1 MLCDNNMKLCLSLC
15 DRPISAIVCYN
26 CRLRGARLFGA
37 LDRRSITTRQN
48 LFGFNQGT
56 MQRFCTLGF
65 VLGLILMVFGIT
77 YTLPIATSLY
87 FEDGMV
93 DHFLNGMSLNIGV
106 GSLLSGI
113 TMRFRGE
120 VKTRDGYLLVASFWI
135 LMSATATFP
144 LLWGMPGLS
153 FTDAFFET
161 TSGLTTT
168 GATVFVGLD
177 NLAPS
182 LNLWRHELNWIG
194 GLGIIVLAVA
204 ILPLLGI
211 GGMQLYKAEI
221 SGPIKDSKLTPR
233 ITETARLL
241 WIVYAGITV
250 ACIVSLKLAGMSWFD
265 AICHGFATM
274 GLGGLSTHDASVGY
288 FDSPAIEL
296 VLTVFMLISA
306 MNFAVHFQALHQR
319 SAKPYLEDPEAIPM
333 LGVIAGSILLCT
345 GLIWYH
351 HVYPDFLTALR
362 HVTFNLVSVGTSSGF
377 VSVDYDKWPPFVPW
391 WMLYLSCIVANTG
404 STGGGIKMFRT
415 ILLWKQAGRE
425 MFSILHPR
433 AINPIR
439 IGGTPVANKIIFS
452 VLAFIF
458 LYFIS
463 IVVLTFS
470 LLFSGLEPISA
481 LSAVLAC
488 INNAGPGLGQVGPAS
503 NYQGLSD
510 FQTWICS
517 IAMLLGR
524 FEVFT
529 LIMLFTPAF
538 WRK

>member
-1 MLCDNNMKLCLSLC
+1 M
-15 DRPISAIVCYN
+15 R
-26 CRLRGARLFGA
+26 
-37 LDRRSITTRQN
+37 
-48 LFGFNQGT
+48 
-56 MQRFCTLGF
+56 RFCTLGF
-65 VLGLILMVFGIT
+65 VLGLILMVFGLT
-77 YTLPIATSLY
+77 YILPIITSLI
-87 FEDGMV
+87 FEDGMA
-93 DHFLNGMSLNIGV
+93 DHFLRGMSLNIGF
-106 GSLLSGI
+106 GGI
-113 TMRFRGE
+113 LAGTTMRFRGE
-120 VKTRDGYLLVASFWI
+120 VKTRDGYMLVTSFWV
-135 LMSATATFP
+135 LMASAATLP
-144 LLWGMPGLS
+144 LMWGMPGLS

-161 TSGLTTT
+161 VSGLTTT

-211 GGMQLYKAEI
+211 GGMELYKAEI
-221 SGPIKDSKLTPR
+221 AGPIKDSKLTPR
-233 ITETARLL
+233 INETARLL
-241 WIVYAGITV
+241 WLVYAGITI
-250 ACIVSLKLAGMSWFD
+250 ACIVCLKLAGMSWFD

-274 GLGGLSTHDASVGY
+274 GLGGLSTHDASVG
-288 FDSPAIEL
+288 FFNSPAIEL
-296 VLTVFMLISA
+296 VLTIFMLISA
-306 MNFAVHFQALHQR
+306 MNFAVHYLAIHKL
-319 SAKPYLEDPEAIPM
+319 SLKPYLEDPEALPM
-333 LGVIAGSILLCT
+333 LGVIAGSVWMCSLYL
-345 GLIWYH
+345 WYFG
-351 HVYPDFLTALR
+351 VYPDFWTCIR

-377 VSVDYDKWPPFVPW
+377 VSVDFDKWPAFVPW
-391 WMLYLSCIVANTG
+391 WMLYLSCIVACTG

-439 IGGTPVANKIIFS
+439 IGGTPIPNKIIFA

-470 LLFSGLEPISA
+470 LLFSGLDPISS

-488 INNAGPGLGQVGPAS
+488 INNAGPGLGQVGPAT

-524 FEVFT
+524 FEVLT
-529 LIMLFTPAF
+529 LLMLFTPAF

>member
-1 MLCDNNMKLCLSLC
+1 
-15 DRPISAIVCYN
+15 
-26 CRLRGARLFGA
+26 
-37 LDRRSITTRQN
+37 
-48 LFGFNQGT
+48 
-56 MQRFCTLGF
+56 MQRFCTLVF
-65 VLGLILMVFGIT
+65 VLGLILMIFGLT
-77 YTLPIATSLY
+77 YSLPIITSMI
-87 FEDGMV
+87 FDDGML
-93 DHFLNGMSLNIGV
+93 DYFLNGMSINIGV
-106 GSLLSGI
+106 GGI
-113 TMRFRGE
+113 LAGLTMRFKGE
-120 VKTRDGYLLVASFWI
+120 IKTRDGYLLVTSFWI
-135 LMSATATFP
+135 LMASAATLP
-144 LLWGMPGLS
+144 LMWGMPGLS

-161 TSGLTTT
+161 VSGLTTT
-168 GATVFVGLD
+168 GATVFTGLD
-177 NLAPS
+177 TLAPS

-221 SGPIKDSKLTPR
+221 AGPIKDSKLTPR
-233 ITETARLL
+233 INETARLL
-241 WIVYAGITV
+241 WMVYGGITL
-250 ACIVSLKLAGMSWFD
+250 ACILCLKLAGMNWFD
-265 AICHGFATM
+265 AICHAFATM

-306 MNFAVHFQALHQR
+306 MNFAVHYLALHRR
-319 SAKPYLEDPEAIPM
+319 SFTPYLEDPEAMPM
-333 LGVIAGSILLCT
+333 LAVIAGSIWLCSSY
-345 GLIWYH
+345 IWYNG
-351 HVYPDFLTALR
+351 VYPDFWTCIR

-377 VSVDYDKWPPFVPW
+377 VSVDYDKWPAFVPW
-391 WMLYLSCIVANTG
+391 WMLYLSCIVACTG

-433 AINPIR
+433 AINTIR
-439 IGGTPVANKIIFS
+439 IGDMPIPNKIIFA

-470 LLFSGLEPISA
+470 LMFSGLDPISS
-481 LSAVLAC
+481 LSAILAT
-488 INNAGPGLGQVGPAS
+488 INNAGPGLGQVGPAT
-503 NYQGLSD
+503 NYQGLTD
-510 FQTWICS
+510 FQTWICT

-524 FEVFT
+524 FEVMT
-529 LIMLFTPAF
+529 LLMLFTPAF